1 MIGFQVFEWALSFVE
16 VLLGILTTVKVATE
30 GRIRWNGSLIVS
42 GIVAGVAWVINQIQL
57 FSFAATIVGIVGI
70 ALGAHWVY
78 RVKWTDAFVISSAY
92 LLLIYA
98 IDFLTVSIFAVL
110 FGKADSAYQ
119 ITKSYSFFRLSASIV
134 SKGILFTVYWGI
146 TRRILIKAEI
156 RSWKA
161 YLGIIIGFL
170 CVYYLVAITFL
181 QADRKILLI
190 WSLVLFVI
198 FLSGYSFFQYSGY
211 IKKKDELK
219 FVEERNK
226 LLTENIQNTIQSY
239 RNNQIFY
246 HDLKNHHLVIEK
258 YLESQEYEKAT
269 EYMKILR
276 TMEQET
282 TPKIWTRIE
291 TLDILIECK
300 KKAAEEEG
308 IFVTIISD
316 QIHLKMEEQE
326 MVALFGNLF
335 DNVIESCRNVD
346 EGKRWIRI
354 IFRMINGMVFLKVSN
369 SSGKMPSINGEELV
383 SQKDNH
389 NLHGWGVKS
398 IKDIVEK
405 YEGDM
410 QIEFN
415 REIFSVRISFF
426 D

>member
-16 VLLGILTTVKVATE
+16 AMIGISVNATVFFKKINWKNSCIASSAVAMVIW
-30 GRIRWNGSLIVS
+30 G
-42 GIVAGVAWVINQIQL
+42 INQFQL
-57 FSFAATIVGIVGI
+57 FSFTATIAGIIGI
-70 ALGAHWVY
+70 AVGAHLVY
-78 RVKWTDAFVISSAY
+78 QIKWTDTFVVSSAY
-92 LLLIYA
+92 LLLIY
-98 IDFLTVSIFAVL
+98 IVDFLTISMFAVL
-110 FGKADSAYQ
+110 FQKEDSAYQ
-119 ITKSYSFFRLSASIV
+119 ITKEFSFFRMAASIV
-134 SKGILFTVYWGI
+134 SKMLLFAVYWLMI
-146 TRRILIKAEI
+146 RKALIKVEF
-156 RSWKA
+156 RLWKA
-161 YLGIIIGFL
+161 WLGVIVGSL
-170 CVYYLVAITFL
+170 CTYYLAVITFL
-181 QADRKILLI
+181 QADRSILLI
-190 WSLVLFVI
+190 WSLVLFVV
-198 FLSGYSFFQYSGY
+198 FLGVYSFFQYSAY
-211 IKKKDELK
+211 VKKKDELK
-219 FVEERNK
+219 FLEERNK
-226 LLTENIQNTIQSY
+226 LLTDNIQNTIQSY

-246 HDLKNHHLVIEK
+246 HDLKNHHLVIET
-258 YLESQEYEKAT
+258 YLENQEYEKAT

-282 TPKIWTRIE
+282 TPKIWTGLE

-335 DNVIESCRNVD
+335 DNAIESCRNVD

-369 SSGKMPSINGEELV
+369 SSGKVPSINGEELV

-389 NLHGWGVKS
+389 NLHGWGIKS
-398 IKDIVEK
+398 IKAIVEK

>member
-92 LLLIYA
+92 LLLIYI
-98 IDFLTVSIFAVL
+98 IDFLTISMFAVL
-110 FGKADSAYQ
+110 FGKEDSAYQ
-119 ITKSYSFFRLSASIV
+119 ITKNYSFYRVGAASV
-134 SKGILFTVYWGI
+134 SKILLFIVYYCMI
-146 TRRILIKAEI
+146 RKVLIKVEFLL
-156 RSWKA
+156 WKA
-161 YLGIIIGFL
+161 WLGVIIGSL
-170 CVYYLVAITFL
+170 CIYYLAAITFL
-181 QADRKILLI
+181 QADKSILLI
-190 WSLVLFVI
+190 WSLVLFVV
-198 FLSGYSFFQYSGY
+198 FLGVYSFFQYSAY

-226 LLTENIQNTIQSY
+226 LLTDNIQNTIQSY

-246 HDLKNHHLVIEK
+246 HDLKNHHLVIET
-258 YLESQEYEKAT
+258 YLENQEYEKAT

-282 TPKIWTRIE
+282 TPKIWTGIE

-300 KKAAEEEG
+300 KKAAEEEE
-308 IFVTIISD
+308 ISVTIISD

-335 DNVIESCRNVD
+335 DNAIESCRNVD

-389 NLHGWGVKS
+389 NLHGWGIKS
-398 IKDIVEK
+398 IKAIVEK